1 MREYL
6 TPAREATAIRL
17 RRDTFIG
24 TFILVEGSSDK
35 VFYERFTDKTE
46 CTVITN
52 SIPGKQ
58 RVTEVLII
66 LENSDFQGILAIV
79 DADFDRLN
87 VSSHSS
93 PNLIRTDTHD
103 LETMLINSSALE
115 KVIAEFGSEEKIV
128 KLGRDVRTVLLEAG
142 LPIGYLLWI
151 SQLDEL
157 TLTFD
162 GIKFSKFIDYQTL
175 QINELK
181 LIQEVKNKSQAF
193 ALKTE
198 DLQQRLTNQK
208 SNNHDPWQ
216 VCCGHDLVEIL
227 SLGLRRAIGS
237 AKTSD
242 VEPNSL
248 ERSLRL
254 AYEETYFCKTQMYL
268 SICSWES
275 KNQPFKVLRNEISS
289 LQVTE
294 TA

>member
-1 MREYL
+1 MRDYL
-6 TPAREATAIRL
+6 SVDRDANAIRL
-17 RRDTFIG
+17 RRSTFSG
-24 TFILVEGSSDK
+24 TFLLVEGSSDRI
-35 VFYERFTDKTE
+35 FYERFVDKVA
-46 CTVITN
+46 CASISISGKPSSKLRVIA
-52 SIPGKQ
+52 
-58 RVTEVLII
+58 VLST
-66 LENSDFQGILAIV
+66 LEKSNFQGVLAVV
-79 DADFDRLN
+79 DADFDRLE

-103 LETMLINSSALE
+103 LETMLLNSSALE

-142 LPIGYLLWI
+142 MPIGYLLWI

-157 TLTFD
+157 NLTFD
-162 GIKFSKFIDYQTL
+162 GITFSKFIDDQTL
-175 QINELK
+175 QIDELK

-193 ALKTE
+193 ALRSE
-198 DLQQRLTNQK
+198 DLKQRLTNQK
-208 SNNHDPWQ
+208 SDNHDPWQ

-227 SLGLRRAIGS
+227 SLGLRRTIGS

-275 KNQPFKVLRNEISS
+275 KNQPFKILRNDI
-289 LQVTE
+289 
-294 TA
+294 